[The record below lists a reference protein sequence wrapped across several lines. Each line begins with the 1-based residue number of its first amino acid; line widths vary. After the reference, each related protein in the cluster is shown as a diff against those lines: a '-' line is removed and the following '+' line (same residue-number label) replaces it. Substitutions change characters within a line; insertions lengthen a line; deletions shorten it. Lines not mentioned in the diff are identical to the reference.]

1 MKKIVQCGV
10 AVLLAA
16 SASWAVAQTAQNF
29 PNRSLRMVIHF
40 PPGGPTDFV
49 GRALGQKLSEAWKQ
63 QVIVENR
70 PGAGGVIGIEAVLRS
85 PADGYTL
92 LFGTGGSLALAPA
105 LTPKLPYNVFT
116 DLAPI
121 TLAVINPQILVVHPS
136 LPVRTVNDLIKLA
149 KSKPG
154 QINYG
159 SVGPGSPQHMGME
172 LLKSMAGVDLVH
184 IPYKGT
190 APAMTELIAGQ
201 ISAMFNSMPSVLPHI
216 ATGRL
221 RGIAVGS
228 AKRSPAAPDI
238 PTVAEAGLKG
248 FQYVTWY
255 ALLAPAATPK
265 DVITKINAE
274 SVKILSHPEMVQR
287 LSSQGAEPTPG
298 TPDELGKFMREEFED
313 WKKVIKAATSGS
325 NDVWQETCRRQILRP
340 SAVKYYNYLILLV
353 IFTLRS
359 KPCAAFSAR
368 SSTVSNP
375 CAPP

>member
-1 MKKIVQCGV
+1 MKNIIHCGM

-16 SASWAVAQTAQNF
+16 SASWSGAQSF
-29 PNRSLRMVIHF
+29 PNKSLRMVIHF

-49 GRALGQKLSEAWKQ
+49 GRALAQKLSEAWKQ
-63 QVIVENR
+63 QILVENR
-70 PGAGGVIGIEAVLRS
+70 PGAAGIIGIETVLRA

-105 LTPKLPYNVFT
+105 LNPKLPYDVFK

-121 TLAVINPQILVVHPS
+121 TLVVINPQILVVHPS
-136 LPVRTVNDLIKLA
+136 LPVRSVNGLIKLA
-149 KSKPG
+149 KAKPG
-154 QINYG
+154 EINYG

-172 LLKSMAGVDLVH
+172 LLKSMAGVNLVH

-228 AKRSPAAPDI
+228 AKRSPAAPNI
-238 PTVAEAGLKG
+238 PTVAEAGPVLKG

-255 ALLAPAATPK
+255 ALLAPAAVPK
-265 DVITKINAE
+265 DVIAKINAE
-274 SVKILSHPEMVQR
+274 SVKALSQPEMVQR
-287 LSSQGAEPTPG
+287 LSSQGAEPAPG
-298 TPDELGKFMREEFED
+298 TPEELGKFMKDEFEE
-313 WKKVIKAATSGS
+313 WKKVIKTA
-325 NDVWQETCRRQILRP
+325 NIKL
-340 SAVKYYNYLILLV
+340 N
-353 IFTLRS
+353 
-359 KPCAAFSAR
+359 
-368 SSTVSNP
+368 
-375 CAPP
+375 

>member
-1 MKKIVQCGV
+1 MKKIVHCGI
-10 AVLLAA
+10 AVLLAV
-16 SASWAVAQTAQNF
+16 SASWAGAQNF
-29 PNRSLRMVIHF
+29 PTKSLRMIIHF

-49 GRALGQKLSEAWKQ
+49 GRALAQKLSEAWKQ

-172 LLKSMAGVDLVH
+172 LLKSMAGVNLVH

-201 ISAMFNSMPSVLPHI
+201 ISAMFNSMPSVLPQI
-216 ATGRL
+216 AAGRL

-238 PTVAEAGLKG
+238 PTVAESGLKG

-287 LSSQGAEPTPG
+287 LSSQGAEPAPG
-298 TPDELGKFMREEFED
+298 TPEELGKFMREEFED
-313 WKKVIKAATSGS
+313 WKKVIKTA
-325 NDVWQETCRRQILRP
+325 NIKLE
-340 SAVKYYNYLILLV
+340 
-353 IFTLRS
+353 
-359 KPCAAFSAR
+359 
-368 SSTVSNP
+368 
-375 CAPP
+375 

>member
-1 MKKIVQCGV
+1 MKKIVQCGL

-16 SASWAVAQTAQNF
+16 SASWAGAQNF
-29 PNRSLRMVIHF
+29 PTKSLRMIIHF

-49 GRALGQKLSEAWKQ
+49 GRALAQKLSEAWKQ

-136 LPVRTVNDLIKLA
+136 LPVRNVNDLIKLA

-172 LLKSMAGVDLVH
+172 LLKSMAGVNLVH

-216 ATGRL
+216 ASGRL

-238 PTVAEAGLKG
+238 PTVAESGPALRG

-265 DVITKINAE
+265 DIIAKINAE
-274 SVKILSHPEMVQR
+274 SVKALSQPEMVQR
-287 LSSQGAEPTPG
+287 LSSQGAEPAPG
-298 TPDELGKFMREEFED
+298 TPEELGKFMREEFED
-313 WKKVIKAATSGS
+313 WKKVIKAA
-325 NDVWQETCRRQILRP
+325 NIKLE
-340 SAVKYYNYLILLV
+340 
-353 IFTLRS
+353 
-359 KPCAAFSAR
+359 
-368 SSTVSNP
+368 
-375 CAPP
+375 

>member
-1 MKKIVQCGV
+1 MKKIIQFS
-10 AVLLAA
+10 AAALLAA
-16 SASWAVAQTAQNF
+16 SASWAGAQSF
-29 PNRSLRMVIHF
+29 PTKSLRMVIHF

-49 GRALGQKLSEAWKQ
+49 GRALAQKLTEAWKQ
-63 QVIVENR
+63 QIVVENR
-70 PGAGGVIGIEAVLRS
+70 PGASGIIGIETVLRA

-105 LTPKLPYNVFT
+105 LNPKLPYNVFT

-136 LPVRTVNDLIKLA
+136 LPVHSVNDLIKLA
-149 KSKPG
+149 KAKPG
-154 QINYG
+154 EINYG

-172 LLKSMAGVDLVH
+172 LLKSMAGVNLVH

-190 APAMTELIAGQ
+190 APAMTELMAGQ

-216 ATGRL
+216 ASGRL

-228 AKRSPAAPDI
+228 AKRSPAAPNI

-265 DVITKINAE
+265 DVIAKINADA
-274 SVKILSHPEMVQR
+274 VKALSQPEMVQR
-287 LSSQGAEPTPG
+287 LSSQGAEPAPG
-298 TPDELGKFMREEFED
+298 TPEALAKFMRDEYEE
-313 WKKVIKAATSGS
+313 WKKVIK
-325 NDVWQETCRRQILRP
+325 
-340 SAVKYYNYLILLV
+340 SANIKIN
-353 IFTLRS
+353 
-359 KPCAAFSAR
+359 
-368 SSTVSNP
+368 
-375 CAPP
+375 